1 MSKKFWI
8 FFAVL
13 VVGVLGFSVM
23 QSKSKAEPKRKIE
36 NPKIVQTDD
45 HIRGKVDS
53 KVYFIEY
60 ADFECPACN
69 SWAPELQKIEAEYGD
84 RVAFVF
90 RHFPL
95 TNLHVNALAAARASE
110 AAGLQGKFWEM
121 HDLLFSKYN
130 EWKGDNK
137 SAQGK
142 FESYAEELGL
152 DMDQFRQDYKSEA
165 VLDRINSDAASA
177 TELGATGTPTFFVN
191 GELLELKNVTEGAP
205 ILRKTLDEKLGSEQ

>member
-1 MSKKFWI
+1 MNKKFWI

-13 VVGVLGFSVM
+13 VVGVLGFAVM

-45 HIRGKVDS
+45 HVRGKVGS
-53 KVYFIEY
+53 EIVVTTYG
-60 ADFECPACN
+60 DFECPACN
-69 SWAPELQKIEAEYGD
+69 SWEPELQKIEAEYGD
-84 RVAFVF
+84 RVAFIF
-90 RHFPL
+90 RNFPI
-95 TNLHVNALAAARASE
+95 TSAHVNALAAARTAE
-110 AAGLQGKFWEM
+110 AANLQGKFWEM

-165 VLDRINSDAASA
+165 VLDRVNSDAAAAS
-177 TELGATGTPTFFVN
+177 ELGVTATPTFFVN